1 MSLQSMQARVFLSNE
16 SGAGALRPVST
27 DATLFMVTTLIIS
40 SHERVRD
47 VRRAPSLRNV
57 DPRVQNQRLS
67 SKI

>member
-27 DATLFMVTTLIIS
+27 DDTLFIVTTLIIS
-40 SHERVRD
+40 FYKRVRD
-47 VRRAPSLRNV
+47 VRRALSLRDV